1 MQYAAPLL
9 VLISLGA
16 TPLATPL
23 AAQQTGAVLPTAA
36 AVPAEYAGNCPARIE
51 FIGRVTVTIPGTRID
66 YRWVRSNGDS
76 GKLLHAQIG
85 KPRAAGDTTTGN
97 FTGALPAD
105 VWRVALPLQTAHF
118 WEVLHILSP
127 FDIASGHAVVAVD
140 CR

>member
-1 MQYAAPLL
+1 MRYLTPTLLLASVVAA
-9 VLISLGA
+9 
-16 TPLATPL
+16 PL
-23 AAQQTGAVLPTAA
+23 AAQQSGAVLPTAA
-36 AVPAEYAGNCPARIE
+36 AVPAEYVGNCPARIA

-76 GKLLHAQIG
+76 GKILHAQIG
-85 KPRAAGDTTTGN
+85 KPRAAGDTATGN

-105 VWRVALPLQTAHF
+105 VWHVALPLQTGRF

-127 FDIASGHAVVAVD
+127 FDIASGRAVVAVD